1 MKEIVILSGKGG
13 TGKTSITGGLA
24 FIAEEK
30 LVFADSDV
38 DASNLHLILQKKV
51 IDEIIFKE
59 GFTAV
64 INSEKCNGCEICY
77 KECVFDSIIF
87 KNKKAKVNE
96 MFCEGCGLCY
106 RLCPQKAISL
116 NEQTVGSILTYE
128 TRFNSILI
136 GAKMTTKRERS
147 GKLVSEVKNAARRMA
162 EKFQSD
168 YLLVD
173 GPPGIGCPVISTITG
188 VDHVVIVTEPS
199 ISGTHD
205 LIRAVEI
212 TSKFN
217 LKTWVIINKYDL
229 NYDMANKIEL
239 YCNNLNITIAGKF
252 LFNPQVVDAMVN
264 CKSIIEFAPES
275 KFLNDIIEAYK
286 MIING

>member
-173 GPPGIGCPVISTITG
+173 GPPGIGCPVIASLG
-188 VDHVVIVTEPS
+188 NVNYVILVTEPTLPG
-199 ISGTHD
+199 ISD
-205 LIRAVEI
+205 FKRVYELVKYFRI
-212 TSKFN
+212 
-217 LKTWVIINKYDL
+217 KTGLIINKSDINLSLSNEIKEYCV
-229 NYDMANKIEL
+229 NNKISLLGEID
-239 YCNNLNITIAGKF
+239 YDEVFIDSVKQIKTVAEVSEKMNIT
-252 LFNPQVVDAMVN
+252 L
-264 CKSIIEFAPES
+264 KSIWNKI
-275 KFLNDIIEAYK
+275 K
-286 MIING
+286 MEVK